1 MNFIK
6 RAFLYVARKW
16 QQSVIA
22 LLILSAVG
30 TSTLMGLSI
39 LEASGTAAANLRG
52 QLGGT
57 FSLKIDT
64 DNPENMHSA
73 GSTDRYTGSYY
84 NGDTIDNTVI
94 DEVLK
99 TPGIAD
105 YSANIEVVANLKS
118 DDGQYYN
125 LVENRQNYYSSAGA
139 HIAPIQGWTS
149 LQQCSYFAN
158 GILEVTQG
166 EMFSGKA
173 SGQAVISRELAELNR
188 LAVGDHITLEIN
200 RDVTGIDFPAE
211 KQECSF
217 EIVGIFDILK
227 EQKIDQYTGQRQM
240 LQNWVFVDSRTLL
253 PYLNELLDSIG
264 MEPMGYEKVTFSIED
279 PAEMDAIIRGLQ
291 SNHGINWNCFKI
303 EFDNASYQ
311 SAENALHGM
320 NSSLRIMIVI
330 IVLAGIAV
338 LVLLLSIWAKF
349 RVRETGAMLALG
361 ESKGKI
367 LAQRMIETAL
377 IAALAFGLSCPVSG
391 MAANSVGNKLLAQAN
406 EQIEPQSASNTI
418 QAGMPITSDNFDLS
432 PVFAAPKVEALDVAI
447 TNNIFTAVY
456 GLGLLIALFAVCAAS
471 IPAMRMKPNE
481 ILSKMG

>member
-1 MNFIK
+1 MNFMK

-16 QQSVIA
+16 QQSAIA
-22 LLILSAVG
+22 FLILLAICTSA
-30 TSTLMGLSI
+30 SIGLSI
-39 LEASGTAAANLRG
+39 LKASDTAAANLRG
-52 QLGGT
+52 QFGGT
-57 FSLKIDT
+57 FSLEIDMS
-64 DNPENMHSA
+64 NPANMQSA

-84 NGDTIDNTVI
+84 SGDTIDNEVI

-118 DDGQYYN
+118 DDGQYYD
-125 LVENRQNYYSSAGA
+125 LVENKQNYYSSALA
-139 HIAPIQGWTS
+139 HVAPIQGWTS

-158 GILEVTQG
+158 GILEITQG
-166 EMFSGKA
+166 EMFSGGA
-173 SGQAVISRELAELNR
+173 SGQAVISRELADLNG
-188 LAVGDHITLEIN
+188 LSVGDHITLEIN

-240 LQNWVFVDSRTLL
+240 LQNWVFLDSRTLL

-264 MEPMGYEKVTFSIED
+264 MQPLGYEKVTFSIDD
-279 PAEMDAIIRGLQ
+279 PAEMNTIIKSIHNNRA
-291 SNHGINWNCFKI
+291 INWDCFKI

-311 SAENALHGM
+311 SAENALKGM
-320 NSSLRIMIVI
+320 DHSIRIMIVM
-330 IVLAGIAV
+330 IVLAGVVI

-349 RVRETGAMLALG
+349 RVRETGTMLALG

-367 LAQRMIETAL
+367 LAQRMMEIAL

-391 MAANSVGNKLLAQAN
+391 MAANSVGNMLLAQAN
-406 EQIEPQSASNTI
+406 EQIIPESASNTI

-447 TNNIFTAVY
+447 TNDIFTAVY
-456 GLGLLIALFAVCAAS
+456 GLGLLISLIAVCIAS
-471 IPAMRMKPNE
+471 VPVMRMKPKE

>member
-1 MNFIK
+1 MSFIK
-6 RAFLYVARKW
+6 RAFLYVVRKW

-22 LLILSAVG
+22 FLILSAVC

-39 LEASGTAAANLRG
+39 LKASGTAAANLRG
-52 QLGGT
+52 QFGGT
-57 FSLKIDT
+57 FSLEIDMS
-64 DNPENMHSA
+64 NPANMQSA

-84 NGDTIDNTVI
+84 SGDTIDNEVI

-125 LVENRQNYYSSAGA
+125 LVENKQNYYSSALA
-139 HIAPIQGWTS
+139 HVAPIQGWTS

-158 GILEVTQG
+158 GILEITQG
-166 EMFSGKA
+166 EMFSGGA
-173 SGQAVISRELAELNR
+173 SGQAVISRELADLNG
-188 LAVGDHITLEIN
+188 LSVGDHITLEIN

-211 KQECSF
+211 TQECVF
-217 EIVGIFDILK
+217 EIAGIFDILK
-227 EQKIDQYTGQRQM
+227 EQRIDQYTGPRQM

-253 PYLNELLDSIG
+253 PYLNEQLKSIG
-264 MEPMGYEKVTFSIED
+264 MEPNGYEKVTFSIED
-279 PAEMDAIIRGLQ
+279 PAEMDMIIKSVQ
-291 SNHGINWNCFKI
+291 NNHAINWDCFKI

-311 SAENALHGM
+311 SAENALEGM
-320 NSSLRIMIVI
+320 NHSIRIMIVM
-330 IVLAGIAV
+330 IVLAGVAI

-349 RVRETGAMLALG
+349 RIRETGAMLALG

-367 LAQRMIETAL
+367 LAQRMMEIAL

-406 EQIEPQSASNTI
+406 EQIVPKSASNTI
-418 QAGMPITSDNFDLS
+418 QTGMPITSDNFDLS

-447 TNNIFTAVY
+447 TNDIFTAVY
-456 GLGLLIALFAVCAAS
+456 GLGLLIALLSVCVAS
-471 IPAMRMKPNE
+471 IPAMRMKPKE

>member
-1 MNFIK
+1 MSFIK

-16 QQSVIA
+16 QQSVTA
-22 LLILSAVG
+22 FLILSAVC
-30 TSTLMGLSI
+30 TSTLVGLSI
-39 LEASGTAAANLRG
+39 LKASGTAAANLRG
-52 QLGGT
+52 QFGGT

-64 DNPENMHSA
+64 SNPANMHSS

-84 NGDTIDNTVI
+84 SGDTIDNTVI

-105 YSANIEVVANLKS
+105 YSANIEVAANLKS

-125 LVENRQNYYSSAGA
+125 LVENRQNYYSSAQA

-166 EMFSGKA
+166 EMFSGGA
-173 SGQAVISRELAELNR
+173 SGQAVISRELAELNG
-188 LAVGDHITLEIN
+188 LTVGNHITLEIN

-211 KQECSF
+211 KQECVF
-217 EIVGIFDILK
+217 EIAGIFDILK
-227 EQKIDQYTGQRQM
+227 EQQIDQYTGQRQM

-253 PYLNELLDSIG
+253 PYLNELLNSIG
-264 MEPMGYEKVTFSIED
+264 MESMGYEKVTFSIEN
-279 PAEMDAIIRGLQ
+279 PAEMDAIIKGIQNNRA
-291 SNHGINWNCFKI
+291 INWDCFKI

-311 SAENALHGM
+311 SAENALEGM
-320 NSSLRIMIVI
+320 NRSVHVMIVI
-330 IVLAGIAV
+330 ITLAGVAI

-349 RVRETGAMLALG
+349 RIRETGIMLALG

-367 LAQRMIETAL
+367 LSQRMIEIAL

-391 MAANSVGNKLLAQAN
+391 MAANSVGNTLLAQDN
-406 EQIEPQSASNTI
+406 EQIVPEPQSNTV
-418 QAGMPITSDNFDLS
+418 QAGVPITSEDFDLS
-432 PVFAAPKVEALDVAI
+432 PVFATPQIEELTVTVTVD
-447 TNNIFTAVY
+447 IFAAVY
-456 GLGLLIALFAVCAAS
+456 GIGLLTALLAVCAAS
-471 IPAMRMKPNE
+471 VPAMRMKPKE